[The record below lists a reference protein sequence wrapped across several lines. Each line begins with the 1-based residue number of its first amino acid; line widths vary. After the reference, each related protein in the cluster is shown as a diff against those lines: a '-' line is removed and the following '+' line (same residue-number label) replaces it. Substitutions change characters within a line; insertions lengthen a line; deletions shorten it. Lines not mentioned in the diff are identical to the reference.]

1 MSCCKARRKRLE
13 HEKSVGK
20 CFSLLLELNCLRIAI
35 LNFENKLYFQA
46 IQSLSLSTLKLANR
60 NVF

>member
-13 HEKSVGK
+13 REKSVGQ
-20 CFSLLLELNCLRIAI
+20 CFFLLLELNSLRIAI

-46 IQSLSLSTLKLANR
+46 NDTVTLIIHA
-60 NVF
+60 

>member
-13 HEKSVGK
+13 HEKSVGE

-46 IQSLSLSTLKLANR
+46 NDTVTLIIHA
-60 NVF
+60 